1 MDIKKHRTLFLLGGI
16 FIVLVLI
23 YLALSSHQRGADESD
38 AGEGS
43 QIQVCDLGD
52 LSSFQFTDQST
63 GTGMSFVK
71 EDAPGTWLMTGIFLW
86 PRPTSTPWKT
96 PTRL

>member
-1 MDIKKHRTLFLLGGI
+1 MDIRKHRTLFLLGGI

-23 YLALSSHQRGADESD
+23 YLALSSYQWD
-38 AGEGS
+38 AGEADSGEDS
-43 QIQVCDLGD
+43 QIQVTDLGE

-71 EDAPGTWLMTGIFLW
+71 EDGTLVYG
-86 PRPTSTPWKT
+86 R
-96 PTRL
+96 